1 MRVSNALLI
10 WDQHPEITQRSFSHH
25 LDVLLSLCFTVIN
38 LEEDHASHF
47 TLQHNS
53 KVSHHCQAV
62 STVCTGVSYGRHCDP
77 WIGDDMC
84 AGPSVS
90 YDSVKPLKRWLISIS
105 CPLDSLQHKLWCC
118 MCHQIG
124 NWKKTLGIFRWGDKS
139 SRTLLNCPSQKAPC
153 SCLAQL
159 QTESWSV
166 ISPSMKRQRLMSQN

>member
-53 KVSHHCQAV
+53 KVSHHCQVV

-90 YDSVKPLKRWLISIS
+90 YDSVKPLKSWLISIS

-124 NWKKTLGIFRWGDKS
+124 NWKKKKHLAS
-139 SRTLLNCPSQKAPC
+139 SDGEINLAERCWTALPRKLLAPAWPSYKL
-153 SCLAQL
+153 SHEVWFLL
-159 QTESWSV
+159 LW
-166 ISPSMKRQRLMSQN
+166 KDRD